1 MKLRK
6 VEHVLNSENKIYSKL
21 KRSKKNTCFKLTNI
35 QRIEHIQKLSDTLNA
50 LITIAVDASRGKAAI
65 VEIIVEIIG
74 AAFFVNSSAEE
85 PRSSRSRSHLKLS
98 FYILKYFLSP
108 KKCSKK

>member
-35 QRIEHIQKLSDTLNA
+35 QRIEHIQKFKKKIDIIIRYLEC
-50 LITIAVDASRGKAAI
+50 VDNDRRGCKSRK
-65 VEIIVEIIG
+65 
-74 AAFFVNSSAEE
+74 
-85 PRSSRSRSHLKLS
+85 SRDRGDNCRDNRRQLG
-98 FYILKYFLSP
+98 
-108 KKCSKK
+108 